1 MIYDGGAAT
10 DMICRV
16 IPFCPPRL
24 LGWGGAP
31 ALLVV
36 SRVVAG
42 ATNDMP
48 AVGLRAVQAEHCCLV
63 AGGSARRGAPEP
75 DCYCVL
81 LCPRLP
87 SCPHGLLGPRPLCA
101 VTASAP

>member
-16 IPFCPPRL
+16 IPFRPPL

-48 AVGLRAVQAEHCCLV
+48 AVGLELCRQSTAASWQA
-63 AGGSARRGAPEP
+63 
-75 DCYCVL
+75 VL
-81 LCPRLP
+81 LMAARL
-87 SCPHGLLGPRPLCA
+87 SLTA
-101 VTASAP
+101 VRGFLRALMGC